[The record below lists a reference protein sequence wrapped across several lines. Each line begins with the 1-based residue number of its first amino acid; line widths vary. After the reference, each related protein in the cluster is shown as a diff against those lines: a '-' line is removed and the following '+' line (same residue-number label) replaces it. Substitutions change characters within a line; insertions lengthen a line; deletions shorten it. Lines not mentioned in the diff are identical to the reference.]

1 MPITVIHTSRH
12 MHRSHH
18 LLLIVLFVYATLL
31 SSCNTASSS
40 QDPNAATVRSVVDGD
55 TIDISIGGK
64 TERVRLIGINTPE
77 TKHPTK
83 GIECFG
89 PEASGYLEQ
98 LLPKGTALRVERD
111 VEARDT
117 YGRLLLYVYVADTD
131 LFINLELVARGFAQP
146 MVFEPNTAHKL
157 EFAQAATQAER
168 SNIGLWQACR

>member
-1 MPITVIHTSRH
+1 MQITVIHTSRQ

-18 LLLIVLFVYATLL
+18 LLLLVLFMYATML
-31 SSCNTASSS
+31 SSCSTTSSS
-40 QDPNAATVRSVVDGD
+40 QDPNAATVRSVIDGD
-55 TIDISIGGK
+55 TIDISISGR

-89 PEASGYLEQ
+89 PEASAYLEQ
-98 LLPKGTALRVERD
+98 LLPKGTRLRVERD
-111 VEARDT
+111 IEARDI
-117 YGRLLLYVYVADTD
+117 YGRLLLYIYVADTD
-131 LFINLELVARGFAQP
+131 LFVNLELVARGFAQP

-168 SNIGLWQACR
+168 SNIGMWQACR